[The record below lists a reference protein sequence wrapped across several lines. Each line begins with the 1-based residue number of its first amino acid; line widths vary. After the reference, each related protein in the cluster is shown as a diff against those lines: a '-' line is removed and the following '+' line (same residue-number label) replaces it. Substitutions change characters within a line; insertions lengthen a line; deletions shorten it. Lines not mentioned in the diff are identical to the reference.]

1 MMNAPVLWNK
11 PPLAE
16 SCWLCRRRRLRT
28 VRLPAFGTR
37 SRGSTTRSQRSNHAM
52 AGGDDRAGTP
62 NFAVVDIAKR
72 SLGDILHAL

>member
-1 MMNAPVLWNK
+1 
-11 PPLAE
+11 
-16 SCWLCRRRRLRT
+16 
-28 VRLPAFGTR
+28 
-37 SRGSTTRSQRSNHAM
+37 M